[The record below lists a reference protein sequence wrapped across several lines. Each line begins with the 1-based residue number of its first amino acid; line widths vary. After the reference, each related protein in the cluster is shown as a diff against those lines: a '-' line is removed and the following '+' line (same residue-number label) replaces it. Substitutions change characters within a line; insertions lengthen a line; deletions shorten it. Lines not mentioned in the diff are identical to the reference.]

1 MAPRRSARRCSV
13 RRPLCSTSASSTP
26 LPAKQPQTAR
36 PSGPPSGRRSR
47 HGWPPPSPGTS
58 PRPGCR
64 CGPRQWCASRACCGS
79 SPAGSPS
86 TPPRCSASPTC
97 VGHTSRPTSCTCP
110 PGPRPAAAGC
120 PRSVSPNTLAPCA
133 PASSGSPNGTA
144 TTSPPAC
151 SCFLAICRCGTTR
164 CPASSTTP
172 RSPSSCRPRA
182 LTTTRSSDCVWSSW
196 PAPACARANS
206 STSQS
211 IPSCRSAPRTGC
223 TCRSA
228 NCAPTATSPCIPNS
242 RISSTPGSPPDPPAC
257 AAATCSSSTANASA
271 KAAGIG
277 HVSPHRLRHTLA
289 TQAIN
294 RGMTLEALAAL
305 LGHRSMRMTLV
316 YARIADRTVADE
328 YFSVSEKV
336 EALYNQP
343 RALPADAEGAE
354 MRKLRVEMHRRM
366 LGNGYCARPVGL
378 DCHFESICESCTFFQ
393 TTIEFRPTLQAQRD
407 DAAEKGQLGRQKVFD
422 GLLARLDQTAS

>member
-1 MAPRRSARRCSV
+1 MVRVEGVLREFAGWLAVNAPEVVCVADLRRAHIEAYKLHLSTRPSARGGRLSKISLAEHLGTLRTCFDRLTEWDGDDV
-13 RRPLCSTSASSTP
+13 PARVLVFPGDLPLRDDP
-26 LPAKQPQTAR
+26 LPRFLDDAAFTKLLQAARAADDPFVRLCVEFLARTGLRKGEFLDLTVDSVVQIGAAYWLHVPLGKLRTDRYIPLHPQLKDLLDA
-36 PSGPPSGRRSR
+36 
-47 HGWPPPSPGTS
+47 WI
-58 PRPGCR
+58 
-64 CGPRQWCASRACCGS
+64 
-79 SPAGSPS
+79 AG
-86 TPPRCSASPTC
+86 
-97 VGHTSRPTSCTCP
+97 RPTSL
-110 PGPRPAAAGC
+110 
-120 PRSVSPNTLAPCA
+120 RSRYLFIEHGQRIGEGRVD
-133 PASSGSPNGTA
+133 
-144 TTSPPAC
+144 
-151 SCFLAICRCGTTR
+151 
-164 CPASSTTP
+164 
-172 RSPSSCRPRA
+172 RA
-182 LTTTRSSDCVWSSW
+182 V
-196 PAPACARANS
+196 AKA
-206 STSQS
+206 
-211 IPSCRSAPRTGC
+211 
-223 TCRSA
+223 
-228 NCAPTATSPCIPNS
+228 
-242 RISSTPGSPPDPPAC
+242 
-257 AAATCSSSTANASA
+257 A

-277 HVSPHRLRHTLA
+277 RVSPHRLRHTLA

-336 EALYNQP
+336 EALYDQP